1 MMPRSSSPELAK
13 IIMPPLWPTSATGPS
28 RSVSGRSSVSVTSR
42 LLAQTLP
49 MQFGPE
55 TPSPVSAITA
65 ASSRPSA
72 AASVSKASPK
82 PAENTVALR
91 APAAA
96 PASSVSITPAAGT
109 STTMWS
115 GGSGSDLKSG

>member
-1 MMPRSSSPELAK
+1 M
-13 IIMPPLWPTSATGPS
+13 
-28 RSVSGRSSVSVTSR
+28 
-42 LLAQTLP
+42 AQTLP
-49 MQFGPE
+49 MQFGPD

-72 AASVSKASPK
+72 AASASKPSPK

-96 PASSVSITPAAGT
+96 PRAQRLDHAGRGHQHHHVVGRLAAAI
-109 STTMWS
+109 
-115 GGSGSDLKSG
+115 